1 MEIIQRYLHAIEF
14 WLPKSQK
21 ADIIAEISEDLHS
34 QMEERQDQ
42 LGRPLNDAEVDA
54 LLKQRGNPLLVANR
68 YFPQQ
73 SLIGPTLFP
82 LYLFVL
88 KVWASF
94 WLLPAF
100 VVCIVLKRTQH
111 PELSWIHTIG
121 DVRDWIWTAA
131 FWAVGTITLAFVI
144 FERVDARTHFLE
156 SWNPRKLPPVRDPN
170 KISRVSSA
178 IELVVYSA
186 CLVVFICYASSLNLI
201 NGPALR
207 LTLSPVWMNF
217 FWGFLA
223 VGLLTSALSAVNLM
237 QPCWTSTRATLRFVT
252 DAIGGALWCW
262 LMKANIVHEL
272 WIAKAHDPA
281 GMDLSHMINTW
292 ISWSFPY
299 TVIVIVVILAVDL
312 YRILRV
318 NRRNTRGLKPQVA
331 AA

>member
-14 WLPKSQK
+14 WLPKAQK
-21 ADIIAEISEDLHS
+21 KDIIAEISEDLHS
-34 QMEERQDQ
+34 QMEERQEQ

-68 YFPQQ
+68 YFPQE

-82 LYLFVL
+82 LYQFVL

-94 WLLPAF
+94 WLPPAF
-100 VVCIVLKRTQH
+100 VVCIVLKRMQH
-111 PELSWIHTIG
+111 PAWSWIHMIG

-144 FERVDARTHFLE
+144 FERVDAKTHFLE

-170 KISRVSSA
+170 KVSRFSSA
-178 IELVVYSA
+178 IELVANSA
-186 CLVVFICYASSLNLI
+186 CLVVFICYASSLNII

-207 LTLSPVWMNF
+207 LTLAPVWIYF

-223 VGLLTSALSAVNLM
+223 VQLLTSALSAVNLM
-237 QPCWTSTRATLRFVT
+237 QPYWTGARATIRFIT
-252 DAIGGALWCW
+252 DAIGGALWCS
-262 LMKANIVHEL
+262 LMKANIIQEL
-272 WIAKAHDPA
+272 WIANAHDSR
-281 GMDLSHMINTW
+281 GVDLSHILNNW
-292 ISWSFPY
+292 IQWTFPY
-299 TVIVIVVILAVDL
+299 TVIVIMVILAVDF

-318 NRRNTRGLKPQVA
+318 NRKNTRDLQPQVA

>member
-34 QMEERQDQ
+34 QMEERQEQ

-100 VVCIVLKRTQH
+100 GLAIIVQRTQH
-111 PELSWIHTIG
+111 PDLTWWHALGAAG
-121 DVRDWIWTAA
+121 DWVWGAA
-131 FWAVGTITLAFVI
+131 FWAVSMITLTFVI
-144 FERVDARTHFLE
+144 LERANAKTHFLE
-156 SWNPRKLPPVRDPN
+156 NWNPRKLPPVRDPN
-170 KISRVSSA
+170 KVSRFSSA
-178 IELVVYSA
+178 TELVVNSA
-186 CLVVFICYASSLNLI
+186 CLVVFICYASSLNII

-207 LTLSPVWMNF
+207 LTLAPVWMNF

-237 QPCWTSTRATLRFVT
+237 QPYWTGARATLRFAT
-252 DAIGGALWCW
+252 DAIYGTLWCW
-262 LMKANIVHEL
+262 LMKANIIHEL
-272 WIAKAHDPA
+272 WIANAHDSR
-281 GMDLSHMINTW
+281 GTDLSHMINTW
-292 ISWSFPY
+292 IAWTFPY
-299 TVIVIVVILAVDL
+299 TVIVIMVIVAVDL

-318 NRRNTRGLKPQVA
+318 NRKNTRGLKPQVA